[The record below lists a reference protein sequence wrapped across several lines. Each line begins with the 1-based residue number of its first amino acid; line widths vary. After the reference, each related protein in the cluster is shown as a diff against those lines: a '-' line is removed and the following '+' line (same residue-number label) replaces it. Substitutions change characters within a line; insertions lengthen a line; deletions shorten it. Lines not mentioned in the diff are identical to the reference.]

1 MNITERLAAA
11 LRAGITPTWD
21 AVDMKKAHAE
31 CVATLAEYDAQRAP
45 EVAARVIIGAASAY
59 ACITAAGCVS
69 LDVKLSA
76 GKSASAS
83 LRESADETRERADR
97 LLRQAAMMQAAA
109 DYLEC
114 AP

>member
-11 LRAGITPTWD
+11 LRAGITPTWST
-21 AVDMKKAHAE
+21 ADMEKVHAE
-31 CVATLAEYDAQRAP
+31 CVAALAEYDAQHAP
-45 EVAARVIIGAASAY
+45 AVTARIIVGAASAY
-59 ACITAAGCVS
+59 ACITAAGYVS

-83 LRESADETRERADR
+83 LRESADENRERADR
-97 LLRQAAMMQAAA
+97 LLRQAAIMQAAA
-109 DYLEC
+109 DYLER